1 MPHTVERLWEPDYT
15 KVGIKDATTAFTY
28 QAFVPDPI
36 AGRTPS
42 LPADLVEELDIT
54 RDAVADLQGQAAVT
68 GLEALGRQ
76 LLRAESIGSSSLEGL
91 RLSQRK
97 LIRAIVDPEVGDAT
111 AKAVVGN
118 IRAMDEAIRIGLRN
132 EAFSLQDMRSI
143 HECLLAGTDD
153 EPIAGHIRQEQNWI
167 GGSPYSP
174 MRAEFIPPPESE
186 LDTLLADLIAF
197 MNRTDLP
204 AIIQAAIAH
213 AQFETIHPFIDGNG
227 RVGRALIHT
236 ILTRRG
242 LTPSFVPPVSL
253 VLAANAHRYIEGLTQ
268 YRNED
273 ALAWCRMFTRT
284 LFSATEHAKVFNH
297 ELTALQ
303 ARWRDAAGTPR
314 SHSAAEKLIQALP
327 ANPIVNLKIACAITG
342 GSDEGAR
349 KALNELAQ
357 AGILFPATVGKKKNR
372 MWEAR
377 ELLTLLDNFEW
388 RLATPTRSSEP
399 RRASPQF
406 REFNGSGRSLP

>member
-1 MPHTVERLWEPDYT
+1 MA
-15 KVGIKDATTAFTY
+15 GIRDAATAFTY

-36 AGRTPS
+36 ADLTPG
-42 LPADLVEELDIT
+42 LPADLVQELEIT
-54 RDAVADLQGQAAVT
+54 RDAVAELQRQVAFT

-76 LLRAESIGSSSLEGL
+76 LLRAESVGSSSLEGL
-91 RLSQRK
+91 ILSQRK
-97 LIRAIVDPEVGDAT
+97 LNRAIVDPDVGDAT

-118 IRAMDEAIRIGLRN
+118 IRAMDEAIRIGVSG
-132 EAFSLQDMRSI
+132 EALTLDDMLHI
-143 HECLLAGTDD
+143 HKCLLEGTDD
-153 EPIAGHIRQEQNWI
+153 EAIAGHVRQEQNWI

-174 MRAEFIPPPESE
+174 MRAEFIPPPENE
-186 LDTLLADLIAF
+186 LDRLLADLIIF

-213 AQFETIHPFIDGNG
+213 AQFETLHPFIDGNG

-242 LTPSFVPPVSL
+242 LTPNFVPPVSL
-253 VLAANAHRYIEGLTQ
+253 VLAANANRYIEGLTE
-268 YRNED
+268 YRSDD

-284 LFSATEHAKVFNH
+284 LYTATEHAKNFNQ
-297 ELTALQ
+297 ALAAMQ
-303 ARWRDAAGTPR
+303 LRWREAAGNPR

-327 ANPIVNLKIACAITG
+327 AHPIVNIKIACTITG

-349 KALNELAQ
+349 KALNELEQ
-357 AGILFPATVGKKKNR
+357 AGVLSPATVGKKKNR

-388 RLATPTRSSEP
+388 QLATPTRSGEP
-399 RRASPQF
+399 RRASPQY
-406 REFNGSGRSLP
+406 REFNR